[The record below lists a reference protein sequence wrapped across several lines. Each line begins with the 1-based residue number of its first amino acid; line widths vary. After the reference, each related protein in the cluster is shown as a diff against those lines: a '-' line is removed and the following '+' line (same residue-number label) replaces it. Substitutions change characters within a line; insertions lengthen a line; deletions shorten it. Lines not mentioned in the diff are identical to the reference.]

1 MLLDVLKK
9 YDFAM
14 VREERPTRRGEILPE
29 MKGIWLF
36 SFEPNSL

>member
-14 VREERPTRRGEILPE
+14 VREERPTGRGEILPE